1 MDRWRV
7 FGLAALALAPLAG
20 AGSAT
25 VAAPSASLAHGI
37 DVSQYDGALDWSK
50 IAASG
55 VSFAIARV
63 SDGLDYPDPYFAK
76 NWAGMK
82 ANGVIRG
89 VYQFFRP
96 EQSAVAQADLLL
108 KATTFEP
115 GDLPPFLDFEVTDN
129 QSAATMTAG
138 IAAWC
143 REIQSKTGLTPL
155 IYTSHRVWTGIGV
168 TAPAGVQLWVSNW
181 GVASP
186 AMPSAWTQWTFWQY
200 TNTSTAPGAPD
211 ADSDVFNG
219 TVAQLQAFA
228 ASHGTATV
236 GGGSSGGSTG
246 GSSGSSTGGSQP
258 ILREGASGSA
268 VLTLQD
274 ELDLAG
280 YATTTDGVFGPA
292 TLAAVR
298 AFQAANGLVVD
309 GIVGP
314 LTWSALASTT
324 TTAGR
329 PTLHEGATGSDVVAL
344 QRALALAGFSPG
356 ATDGDFG
363 PSTLAA
369 VEAFQRSKGLA
380 VDGVVGPATWAALP

>member
-1 MDRWRV
+1 MDRRRV
-7 FGLAALALAPLAG
+7 FALAALALAPLAG
-20 AGSAT
+20 AGSAS
-25 VAAPSASLAHGI
+25 VAAPSATLAHGI

-55 VSFAIARV
+55 VTFAIARV
-63 SDGLDYPDPYFAK
+63 SDGLNYPDPYFAK
-76 NWAGMK
+76 NWSGMK

-143 REIQSKTGLTPL
+143 REIQSRTGLTPL

-168 TAPAGVQLWVSNW
+168 SAPAGVQLWVSNW

-186 AMPSAWTQWTFWQY
+186 AMPSAWSDWTFWQY
-200 TNTSTAPGAPD
+200 TNTSTAPGAPN

-246 GSSGSSTGGSQP
+246 ASSAGGSQP
-258 ILREGASGSA
+258 IVREGSTGSA
-268 VLTLQD
+268 VVALQQD
-274 ELDLAG
+274 LDRAG
-280 YATTTDGVFGPA
+280 YAVTTDGTFGPA
-292 TLAAVR
+292 TLAAVK
-298 AFQAANGLVVD
+298 AFQAANGLVAD

-314 LTWSALASTT
+314 LTWAALASA
-324 TTAGR
+324 TATSSR
-329 PTLHEGATGSDVVAL
+329 STLREGATGSEVVTL
-344 QRALALAGFSPG
+344 QRALATAGFSPG
-356 ATDGDFG
+356 AQDGDFG
-363 PSTLAA
+363 PATLAA
-369 VEAFQRSKGLA
+369 VEAFQAAKGLT